1 METCWVLWRET
12 EKANCWG
19 SSMAKYWEKPMMIC
33 WVQSRETPMEMH
45 WGDQMV
51 TKKGIGWGAEMV
63 MH

>member
-1 METCWVLWRET
+1 MWRET

-19 SSMAKYWEKPMMIC
+19 PSMVKYWEKPMMIC